1 MGLRKFI
8 PCGAVADVKELEYI
22 SALMQTGK
30 NHLREDGSI
39 AACDIVAFL
48 MSRHG
53 IKVTELEVIQ
63 KILCTFGDSVVDE
76 QIEEEYDELQRSN
89 DERNEED
96 ESRLDLIQI
105 LAMLTIPTL
114 LKAKQRIVENASST
128 PQSSKASKSISE
140 ESAQSDCQKDD
151 KRWPDSDI
159 IQRVMRMMLH
169 DATGDSSPRPLT
181 KDLIQQ
187 LLCFYGEVEASQNEE
202 LVADMALAASPDTA
216 GCADNEGEP
225 VLFDQNTFID
235 ALTNDLDRYDIDYE
249 NRVDSTHFDDVFQD
263 ELDGDLK
270 ERHSVKTVRT
280 LRCIDY
286 TADSFRS
293 KVMNICTGICLLLF
307 PIVCVLT
314 LEPNLLFPAEL
325 CCCSLGGM
333 DINLLFLFGD

>member
-1 MGLRKFI
+1 MGLRKFR

-53 IKVTELEVIQ
+53 IKVSELEVIQ

-76 QIEEEYDELQRSN
+76 QIEEDENDELQRSN

-96 ESRLDLIQI
+96 ELQRANKERDESLQSGCIDLIQI
-105 LAMLTIPTL
+105 LAMLLIPTL
-114 LKAKQRIVENASST
+114 LKAKKSLVEITST
-128 PQSSKASKSISE
+128 PQSSHASNSIRGESTPSCFE
-140 ESAQSDCQKDD
+140 EQKDD

-159 IQRVMRMMLH
+159 IQRVLRMMLH

-202 LVADMALAASPDTA
+202 LVADMALAVSSDTT

-225 VLFDQNTFID
+225 ILFDQNTFIH
-235 ALTNDLDRYDIDYE
+235 ALTKDLDRYHIDYE

-263 ELDGDLK
+263 ELNGDLK
-270 ERHSVKTVRT
+270 EGQSVKTVRT

-286 TADSFRS
+286 TADTFRS
-293 KVMNICTGICLLLF
+293 KV
-307 PIVCVLT
+307 
-314 LEPNLLFPAEL
+314 
-325 CCCSLGGM
+325 
-333 DINLLFLFGD
+333 